1 MTLDTTLP
9 KASYTGDGIWK
20 DPVVPFRIFAEDELL
35 VQREDKNP
43 ASATY
48 GQLTDLVRGVDY
60 TVEINV
66 AGDGG
71 FVHLTVA
78 PTILQG
84 ILITSASIIE
94 QQRSYGGGGA
104 FPSKSH
110 EAALDKLTRITQEL
124 SMRLGMS
131 LRFPDQDPDGLST
144 VLPPVAQRANKF
156 LCFTPTGALTAG
168 DPDGI
173 VPAAEA
179 ARDAAI
185 AASTDAGLA
194 QFAAEVAQDAAE
206 AAVASIPTDVQAQ
219 IDDKVSKGLFAAAWD
234 VIVGASTAGT
244 VVKKTF
250 TEFWAYLTSFGV
262 GAWTKQQ
269 YAAPIVWSAV
279 SGAMGLNADNHQDL
293 EINANGNVTMSAPTS
308 PAKGKTLFLTL
319 YAASALT
326 ITWNGVFKP
335 NADVSLDTV
344 FVAGKRIFMQ
354 FRCYDGTNW
363 ILLGRTQEA

>member
-1 MTLDTTLP
+1 MTLDPTLP
-9 KASYTGDGIWK
+9 KANYTGDGVWK
-20 DPVVPFRIFAEDELL
+20 DPIVPFRIFAEDELL
-35 VQREDKNP
+35 VQREDKDP

-71 FVHLTVA
+71 FVHLVVA
-78 PTILQG
+78 PTVLQG
-84 ILITSASIIE
+84 ILITSASVLE

-144 VLPPVAQRANKF
+144 ILPPVAQRASKF

-179 ARDAAI
+179 ARDAAEAAQGLAEDAQTAAETAQGLSEDARDAAI
-185 AASTDAGLA
+185 AAAASVPDDALVPADIGVTVQA
-194 QFAAEVAQDAAE
+194 YDATILKSADIGDTVQ
-206 AAVASIPTDVQAQ
+206 AHDADTAKTDVQQAWTKPQ
-219 IDDKVSKGLFAAAWD
+219 RATPSSVAIGSAFDASAYAAIKHTLAANTTVASPSNTPVEGDELYLF
-234 VIVGASTAGT
+234 ITGASTYT
-244 VVKKTF
+244 
-250 TEFWAYLTSFGV
+250 L
-262 GAWTKQQ
+262 AW
-269 YAAPIVWSAV
+269 
-279 SGAMGLNADNHQDL
+279 NATYKASSTTAL
-293 EINANGNVTMSAPTS
+293 PSAP
-308 PAKGKTLFLTL
+308 AAGKTL
-319 YAASALT
+319 AAC
-326 ITWNGVFKP
+326 
-335 NADVSLDTV
+335 
-344 FVAGKRIFMQ
+344 
-354 FRCYDGTNW
+354 FRYDGTYW
-363 ILLGRTQEA
+363 QLIGTRVDA